1 MKKLIILSLVFAFV
15 QASHAN
21 TEKYAT
27 LNGYIM
33 FFSKT
38 SLEDIKAENK
48 QVQVM
53 LNTTTGAMAFKV
65 VMKNFKFAKAAM
77 QDHFNNRQ
85 YLDTD
90 QYPTAVFEGKITNL
104 DKIDFSKDGK
114 YAADVEGKLTIRG
127 VTNNVK
133 EKGTIEVKDGK
144 LQLNSV
150 FNVLLS
156 DYKITI
162 PGNYVNNISNSLQIT
177 VSALLSP
184 FTR

>member
-1 MKKLIILSLVFAFV
+1 MRRIFSIMLLL
-15 QASHAN
+15 ASFIPSNAQ
-21 TEKYAT
+21 EKFYT
-27 LNGYIM
+27 LNGNIQ

-53 LNTTTGAMAFKV
+53 LNTSTGAIAFKV
-65 VMKNFKFAKAAM
+65 VMKNFQFAKAAM
-77 QDHFNNRQ
+77 QDHFNNKQ

-90 QYPTAVFEGKITNL
+90 QFPTATFEGKIINL
-104 DKIDFSKDGK
+104 DNVNFAKNGK
-114 YAADVEGKLTIRG
+114 YEALVAGKMTIRG
-127 VTNNVK
+127 VTKEIK

-150 FNVLLS
+150 FNILLS
-156 DYKITI
+156 DYNIRI

-177 VSALLSP
+177 VNALLNP
-184 FTR
+184 YVK

>member
-1 MKKLIILSLVFAFV
+1 MLATFLVV
-15 QASHAN
+15 HAQ
-21 TEKYAT
+21 EKFYT
-27 LNGYIM
+27 LNGNIL

-65 VMKNFKFAKAAM
+65 VMKNFQFAKAAM
-77 QDHFNNRQ
+77 QDHFNNKQ

-90 QYPTAVFEGKITNL
+90 QFPTATFDGKIINT
-104 DKIDFSKDGK
+104 DKIDFAKNGK
-114 YAADVEGKLTIRG
+114 YDAIVEGKMTIRG
-127 VTNNVK
+127 VTKDIK
-133 EKGTIEVKDGK
+133 EKGTVEVKDGK
-144 LQLNSV
+144 IQLNSV

-156 DYKITI
+156 DYNVRI

-177 VSALLSP
+177 VNALLNP
-184 FTR
+184 YVK

>member
-1 MKKLIILSLVFAFV
+1 MLFLTSFIE
-15 QASHAN
+15 ASAQD
-21 TEKYAT
+21 KFFT
-27 LNGYIM
+27 LNGNIR

-53 LNTTTGAMAFKV
+53 LNTATGAMAFKV
-65 VMKNFKFAKAAM
+65 VMKNFQFAKAAM
-77 QDHFNNRQ
+77 QDHFNNKQ

-90 QYPTAVFEGKITNL
+90 QYPTAVFDGKIINA
-104 DKIDFSKDGK
+104 DKVDFSKNGVYEAMVSGK
-114 YAADVEGKLTIRG
+114 MTIRG
-127 VTNNVK
+127 VTKDIK

-156 DYKITI
+156 DYNVRI

-177 VSALLSP
+177 VNALLNP
-184 FTR
+184 YVK